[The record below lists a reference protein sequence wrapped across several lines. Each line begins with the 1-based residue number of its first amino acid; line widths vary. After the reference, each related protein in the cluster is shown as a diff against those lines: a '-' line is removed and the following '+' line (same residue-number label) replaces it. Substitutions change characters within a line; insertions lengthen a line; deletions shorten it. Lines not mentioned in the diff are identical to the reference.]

1 MLQLKLGTETYDLA
15 TTLRVA
21 YEIQGL
27 NNHRSYLEVFQDIDT
42 MTLEQ
47 QIGIVYSAFKVANR
61 EKAQFMK
68 LNEFTDKFMDEHNLM
83 YLMNLIKEIIEGITG
98 KNEED
103 TETSSFL
110 TGTNS
115 SN

>member
-1 MLQLKLGTETYDLA
+1 MLQVKLGTETYDLA
-15 TTLRVA
+15 ATLRVA

-27 NNHRSYLEVFQDIDT
+27 NNHKSYLEIFQGIDS

-61 EKAQFMK
+61 EKAQFLK
-68 LNEFTDKFMDEHNLM
+68 LNEFTDKFMDEHNLS
-83 YLMNLIKEIIEGITG
+83 YLMNLIKEIVEGITG
-98 KNEED
+98 KSEED
-103 TETSSFL
+103 TDTTSFL